1 MVRILIE
8 KMNISAE
15 MINKR
20 KIFPSVPFYR
30 KDTRE
35 LLNAVRHGDL
45 NKVRLLVKFS
55 NRFLVFD
62 YDDCLQTGLIWACKM
77 NFTNIAK
84 FLIDN
89 HSRVNW

>member
-1 MVRILIE
+1 MG
-8 KMNISAE
+8 KMNISSE
-15 MINKR
+15 MLNKR
-20 KIFPSVPFYR
+20 IFFPSAPYFR
-30 KDTRE
+30 RDTRQF
-35 LLNAVRHGDL
+35 LHAIRHGDI

-62 YDDCLQTGLIWACKM
+62 YDDCHQTGLIWACKM

-84 FLIDN
+84 FLVDN